1 VLMLAAFVQKLALDT
16 LYTMDYRAGSA
27 TLEDRLMIF
36 GPALKLR
43 TTHPELAVHVV
54 NTIDQSVMSDSY

>member
-1 VLMLAAFVQKLALDT
+1 MLMLAGFVQKLALDA
-16 LYTMDYRAGSA
+16 LYIMDYRSGSA
-27 TLEDRLMIF
+27 ILEDCLMIF

-54 NTIDQSVMSDSY
+54 NTIDQSVMSDSH